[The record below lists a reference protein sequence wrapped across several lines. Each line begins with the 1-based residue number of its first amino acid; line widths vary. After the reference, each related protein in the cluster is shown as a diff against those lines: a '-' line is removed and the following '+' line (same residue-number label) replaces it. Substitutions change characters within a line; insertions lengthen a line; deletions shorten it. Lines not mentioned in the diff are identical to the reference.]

1 MKLCSRTNVLI
12 LNQKIN
18 KMKLSETK
26 HLLCVLAVAI
36 TFVLSSCNSENETPV
51 NYKSLPE
58 VIANDFS
65 NRYGTNNI
73 EHVYT
78 GTDFYRHAGQQETY
92 VYCKDKAGNELL
104 VVYVDN
110 VWNRSMLTLSDIN
123 KLPDNVRQ
131 RLSRELP
138 DTDNCEFW
146 RINEITQACISGK
159 YFELC
164 YLVQDSSMDKSWVHT
179 LVIDSEG
186 TLLKS
191 CDYELNNNA
200 YVRPFTADIDWITE
214 HYKGA
219 RVLAYINDLGFD
231 SYLIMHDG
239 VIKSVSFDSNHP
251 DAKWEETRYALPEG
265 TTVSSHVLDTLH
277 TKYPYFTYT
286 EVFVIENPGGKFYLF
301 IDGTRADRLGHYI
314 EAN

>member
-1 MKLCSRTNVLI
+1 
-12 LNQKIN
+12 
-18 KMKLSETK
+18 MKLSEKK

-73 EHVYT
+73 EHVCT
-78 GTDFYRHAGQQETY
+78 GTDFYRHTGQQETY

-104 VVYVDN
+104 VAYVDN

-123 KLPDNVRQ
+123 KLLDNVRK
-131 RLSRELP
+131 RFSKELP
-138 DTDNCEFW
+138 NSAKYEFL
-146 RINEITQACISGK
+146 RIKEITQACISGK
-159 YFELC
+159 YYELC
-164 YLVQDSSMDKSWVHT
+164 YLVQGSSMDKSWVHT

-214 HYKGA
+214 HYKAA

>member
-1 MKLCSRTNVLI
+1 
-12 LNQKIN
+12 
-18 KMKLSETK
+18 MKLSEKK

-73 EHVYT
+73 EHVCT

-159 YFELC
+159 Y
-164 YLVQDSSMDKSWVHT
+164 
-179 LVIDSEG
+179 
-186 TLLKS
+186 
-191 CDYELNNNA
+191 YE
-200 YVRPFTADIDWITE
+200 
-214 HYKGA
+214 
-219 RVLAYINDLGFD
+219 
-231 SYLIMHDG
+231 
-239 VIKSVSFDSNHP
+239 
-251 DAKWEETRYALPEG
+251 
-265 TTVSSHVLDTLH
+265 
-277 TKYPYFTYT
+277 
-286 EVFVIENPGGKFYLF
+286 
-301 IDGTRADRLGHYI
+301 
-314 EAN
+314 

>member
-1 MKLCSRTNVLI
+1 M
-12 LNQKIN
+12 
-18 KMKLSETK
+18 
-26 HLLCVLAVAI
+26 LAAAI
-36 TFVLSSCNSENETPV
+36 TFVLSSCNSEKETPV
-51 NYKSLPE
+51 NDNSLPE
-58 VIANDFS
+58 AIAKDFS
-65 NRYGTNNI
+65 NRYGANTI
-73 EHVYT
+73 KQVYT
-78 GTDFYRHAGQQETY
+78 GNDFYRHTGQQETY
-92 VYCKDKAGNELL
+92 VYCKDKAGDELL

-146 RINEITQACISGK
+146 RIKEITQACISGK
-159 YFELC
+159 YYELC

-191 CDYELNNNA
+191 SDYELNDNA

-239 VIKSVSFDSNHP
+239 VIKSVLFDSNNL
-251 DAKWEETRYALPEG
+251 DVKWKETRYALPKG
-265 TTVSSHVLDTLH
+265 TTVPSRVLDTLH

-286 EVFVIENPGGKFYLF
+286 EVFVVENPGGIFYLF
-301 IDGTRADRLGHYI
+301 IDGTRADLLGHYV

>member
-1 MKLCSRTNVLI
+1 M
-12 LNQKIN
+12 
-18 KMKLSETK
+18 
-26 HLLCVLAVAI
+26 LAAAI
-36 TFVLSSCNSENETPV
+36 TFVLSSCNSEKETPV
-51 NYKSLPE
+51 NDNSLPE
-58 VIANDFS
+58 AIAKDFS
-65 NRYGTNNI
+65 NRYGANTI
-73 EHVYT
+73 KQVYT
-78 GTDFYRHAGQQETY
+78 GNDFYRHTGQQETY
-92 VYCKDKAGNELL
+92 VYCKNKAGDELL

-146 RINEITQACISGK
+146 RIKEITQACISGK
-159 YFELC
+159 YYELC

-191 CDYELNNNA
+191 SDYELNDNA

-239 VIKSVSFDSNHP
+239 VIKSVLFDSNNL
-251 DAKWEETRYALPEG
+251 DAKWKETRYALPKG
-265 TTVSSHVLDTLH
+265 TTVPSRVLDTLH

-286 EVFVIENPGGKFYLF
+286 EVFVVENPGGIFYLF
-301 IDGTRADRLGHYI
+301 IDGTRADRLGHYV

>member
-1 MKLCSRTNVLI
+1 M
-12 LNQKIN
+12 
-18 KMKLSETK
+18 
-26 HLLCVLAVAI
+26 LAAAI
-36 TFVLSSCNSENETPV
+36 TFVLSSCNSEKETPV
-51 NYKSLPE
+51 NDNSLPE
-58 VIANDFS
+58 AIAKDFS
-65 NRYGTNNI
+65 NRYGANTI
-73 EHVYT
+73 KQVYT
-78 GTDFYRHAGQQETY
+78 GNDFYRHTGQQETY
-92 VYCKDKAGNELL
+92 VYCKDKAGDELL

-110 VWNRSMLTLSDIN
+110 VWNRSILTLSDIN

-138 DTDNCEFW
+138 DTDNREFW
-146 RINEITQACISGK
+146 RIKEITQACISGK
-159 YFELC
+159 YYELC

-191 CDYELNNNA
+191 SDYELNDNA

-239 VIKSVSFDSNHP
+239 VIKSVLFDSNNL
-251 DAKWEETRYALPEG
+251 DVKWKETRYALPKG
-265 TTVSSHVLDTLH
+265 TTVPSRVLDTLH

-286 EVFVIENPGGKFYLF
+286 EVFVVENPGGIFYLF
-301 IDGTRADRLGHYI
+301 IDGTRADRLGHYV

>member
-1 MKLCSRTNVLI
+1 
-12 LNQKIN
+12 
-18 KMKLSETK
+18 MKLSETK
-26 HLLCVLAVAI
+26 LSMCVLAAAI
-36 TFVLSSCNSENETPV
+36 TLVLSSCNSENETPV
-51 NYKSLPE
+51 NYNSLPE
-58 VIANDFS
+58 VIANDFN
-65 NRYGTNNI
+65 NRYGANNI
-73 EHVYT
+73 EHIYT
-78 GTDFYRHAGQQETY
+78 GTDFYRHTGQQETY
-92 VYCKDKAGNELL
+92 VHCKDKAGNELL

-110 VWNRSMLTLSDIN
+110 VWNRSILSLSDIN

-131 RLSRELP
+131 RFYKELP
-138 DTDNCEFW
+138 KSVKYEFW
-146 RINEITQACISGK
+146 KIKEITQACISGK
-159 YFELC
+159 YYELC
-164 YLVQDSSMDKSWVHT
+164 YIVQDSSMNKNWIHT

-186 TLLKS
+186 TMLKS

-265 TTVSSHVLDTLH
+265 TTVPSRVLDTLH
-277 TKYPYFTYT
+277 TK
-286 EVFVIENPGGKFYLF
+286 
-301 IDGTRADRLGHYI
+301 
-314 EAN
+314 

>member
-1 MKLCSRTNVLI
+1 M
-12 LNQKIN
+12 
-18 KMKLSETK
+18 
-26 HLLCVLAVAI
+26 LAAAI
-36 TFVLSSCNSENETPV
+36 TFVLSSCNSEKETPV
-51 NYKSLPE
+51 NDNSLPE
-58 VIANDFS
+58 AIAKDFS
-65 NRYGTNNI
+65 NRYGANTI
-73 EHVYT
+73 KQVYT
-78 GTDFYRHAGQQETY
+78 GNDFYRHTGQQETY
-92 VYCKDKAGNELL
+92 VYCKDKAGDELL

-131 RLSRELP
+131 RLSKELP

-146 RINEITQACISGK
+146 RIKEITQACISGK
-159 YFELC
+159 YYELC

-191 CDYELNNNA
+191 SDYELNDNA

-239 VIKSVSFDSNHP
+239 VIKSVLFDSNNL
-251 DAKWEETRYALPEG
+251 DVKWKETRYALPKG
-265 TTVSSHVLDTLH
+265 TTVPSRVLDTLH

-286 EVFVIENPGGKFYLF
+286 EVFVVENPGGIFYLF
-301 IDGTRADRLGHYI
+301 IDGTRADRLGHYV

>member
-1 MKLCSRTNVLI
+1 M
-12 LNQKIN
+12 
-18 KMKLSETK
+18 
-26 HLLCVLAVAI
+26 LAAAI
-36 TFVLSSCNSENETPV
+36 TFVLSSCNSEKETPV
-51 NYKSLPE
+51 NDNSLPE
-58 VIANDFS
+58 AIAKDFS
-65 NRYGTNNI
+65 NRYGTNTI
-73 EHVYT
+73 KQVYT
-78 GTDFYRHAGQQETY
+78 GNDFYRHTGQQETY
-92 VYCKDKAGNELL
+92 VYCKNKAGDELL

-146 RINEITQACISGK
+146 RIKEITQACISGK
-159 YFELC
+159 YYELC

-179 LVIDSEG
+179 LIIDSEG

-191 CDYELNNNA
+191 SDYELNDNA

-239 VIKSVSFDSNHP
+239 VIKSVLFDSNNL
-251 DAKWEETRYALPEG
+251 DVKWKETRYALPKG
-265 TTVSSHVLDTLH
+265 TTVPSRVLDTLH

-286 EVFVIENPGGKFYLF
+286 EVFVVENPGGIFYLF
-301 IDGTRADRLGHYI
+301 IDGTRADRLGHYV

>member
-1 MKLCSRTNVLI
+1 MN
-12 LNQKIN
+12 
-18 KMKLSETK
+18 LSETK
-26 HLLCVLAVAI
+26 HLLCVLVAAI
-36 TFVLSSCNSENETPV
+36 TIILSSCNSENETPV
-51 NYKSLPE
+51 NYNSLPE
-58 VIANDFS
+58 VIAKDFN

-73 EHVYT
+73 EQVYT
-78 GTDFYRHAGQQETY
+78 GTEFYRHTGQQETF
-92 VYCKDKAGNELL
+92 VYCKDKAGDELL

-159 YFELC
+159 YYELC

-251 DAKWEETRYALPEG
+251 DAKWKETRYALPEG
-265 TTVSSHVLDTLH
+265 TTVPSRVLDTLH
-277 TKYPYFTYT
+277 TKYPDFTYT
-286 EVFVIENPGGKFYLF
+286 EVFVIENQCGISYLF
-301 IDGTRADRLGHYI
+301 TDGTRADRLGHYI

>member
-1 MKLCSRTNVLI
+1 MN
-12 LNQKIN
+12 
-18 KMKLSETK
+18 LSETK
-26 HLLCVLAVAI
+26 HLLCVLVAAI
-36 TFVLSSCNSENETPV
+36 TVILSSCNSENEAPI
-51 NYKSLPE
+51 NYNSLPE
-58 VIANDFS
+58 VIAKDFN

-73 EHVYT
+73 EQVYT
-78 GTDFYRHAGQQETY
+78 GTEFYRHTGHQETF
-92 VYCKDKAGNELL
+92 VHCKDKVGNELL

-110 VWNRSMLTLSDIN
+110 VWNRSVLTLSDIN
-123 KLPDNVRQ
+123 ILPDNVRQ
-131 RLSRELP
+131 RFFKELP
-138 DTDNCEFW
+138 KSVKYEFW
-146 RINEITQACISGK
+146 KIKEITQACISGK
-159 YFELC
+159 YYELC
-164 YLVQDSSMDKSWVHT
+164 YIIQDSSMNKNWIHT

-265 TTVSSHVLDTLH
+265 TTVSNRVLDTLH
-277 TKYPYFTYT
+277 TKYPDFTYT
-286 EVFVIENPGGKFYLF
+286 EVFVIENQCGIFYLF
-301 IDGTRADRLGHYI
+301 TDGTRADRLGHYI

>member
-1 MKLCSRTNVLI
+1 MKLCSRTNVLT

-159 YFELC
+159 YYELC

-191 CDYELNNNA
+191 CGYELNNNA